1 MRSMDER
8 EQHWQRLMK
17 AAQSGD
23 EASYHL
29 LLGELSSVIERYLR
43 RHFGHLPF
51 EEDCV
56 QEALIRLHHAR
67 HTWQPTRRFGPWL
80 FAIVRHTAIDVI
92 RKGQRYRRA
101 VESWHETKEML
112 EDSPPQIP
120 ANESSEQ
127 LDVMFRRLSPGLRDA
142 LILTRIDGCTAREA
156 AESLGI
162 SATAVKV
169 RCHRAIAQLRA
180 QLRAETTEAA
190 FDGE

>member
-8 EQHWQRLMK
+8 EQHWQRLMQ

-29 LLGELSSVIERYLR
+29 LLEELSSVIERYLR
-43 RHFGHLPF
+43 RHFGQLPF

-67 HTWQPTRRFGPWL
+67 HTWQPSRRFGPWL

-101 VESWHETKEML
+101 VESWHDTKDMF
-112 EDSPPQIP
+112 EDPPQSP
-120 ANESSEQ
+120 ASDASEQ
-127 LDVMFRRLSPGLRDA
+127 LDTLFQRLSPGLRDA

-156 AESLGI
+156 ADSLGI

-169 RCHRAIAQLRA
+169 RCHRAISQLRA
-180 QLRAETTEAA
+180 QLRADSTEAA
-190 FDGE
+190 LDGE

>member
-8 EQHWQRLMK
+8 EQHWQRLMQ
-17 AAQSGD
+17 ATQSGD
-23 EASYHL
+23 EASYRL

-43 RHFGHLPF
+43 RHFGQLPY

-67 HTWQPTRRFGPWL
+67 HTWQADRPFGPWL

-92 RKGQRYRRA
+92 RKGQRYRQA
-101 VESWHETKEML
+101 IESWHDTEDML
-112 EDSPPQIP
+112 DDSSQSIS
-120 ANESSEQ
+120 NDSREQ
-127 LDVMFRRLSPGLRDA
+127 LDAMFTCLSPGLREA
-142 LILTRIDGCTAREA
+142 LILTRIQGCTAREA
-156 AESLGI
+156 AQSLGI

-169 RCHRAIAQLRA
+169 RCHRAIS
-180 QLRAETTEAA
+180 QLRAELRRETLEAA